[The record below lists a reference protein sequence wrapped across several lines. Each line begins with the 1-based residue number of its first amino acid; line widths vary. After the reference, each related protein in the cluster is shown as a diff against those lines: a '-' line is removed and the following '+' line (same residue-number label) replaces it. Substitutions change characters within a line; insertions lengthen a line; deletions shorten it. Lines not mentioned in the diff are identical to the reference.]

1 MINLYCL
8 LKIIWQLGFIQFNSY
23 SEEKRKENYM
33 KTGKGLESLYRNI
46 NSDMKR
52 ECILKHDYSEIKIE
66 KVGDNI
72 EWQLRHKCENHT
84 TGKTYAG
91 KTLPSFINKLEELYK
106 DSVCRTVPEVCALLD
121 ITDGVATYVVASTEV
136 NSKGDFEFRKIK
148 REVTE
153 YEKGIC
159 LETRLALWDET
170 YFYPFTSV
178 SVQGAGNLLDAHA
191 SFKTIAEVPLGA
203 ALLLSEKI
211 ESRRNLDIIY
221 EDNKTNVRPLIALCT
236 SKFGGYSPT
245 DFLKNMI
252 ERVGDKKF
260 IYDDKNVEWEMKDK
274 VITLDIPMDG
284 LGMYRKNYD
293 LLSYVPII
301 RLSTSYIPGSA
312 NRVELLAK
320 VGDGYV
326 LLKQHKKNHND
337 MDLSEFLDEF
347 EEEID
352 KFNLVVKN
360 DIFVDKDELSNL
372 RKIVGDKR
380 FNTYTKVNKTC
391 SVKAFISD
399 TWRELPPKQYYLLM
413 EFYRDY
419 IYKKSK

>member
-1 MINLYCL
+1 
-8 LKIIWQLGFIQFNSY
+8 
-23 SEEKRKENYM
+23 M
-33 KTGKGLESLYRNI
+33 KTGTGLKSLYENI
-46 NSDMKR
+46 DSDMERMDNKR
-52 ECILKHDYSEIKIE
+52 ILEHDYSEIKIE

-84 TGKTYAG
+84 TGKTYVG
-91 KTLPSFINKLEELYK
+91 KPLPSFINKLEELYK
-106 DSVCRTVPEVCALLD
+106 DSVCRIVPEVCALLD
-121 ITDGVATYVVASTEV
+121 INAGLAKYVVVSATEV
-136 NSKGDFEFRKIK
+136 NKGNFEFEKTEIK
-148 REVTE
+148 VTPE
-153 YEKGIC
+153 EEEIC
-159 LETRLALWDET
+159 RETRLALLVNGTFNEVL
-170 YFYPFTSV
+170 YPFTSV
-178 SVQGAGNLLDAHA
+178 SVQGAGNLLDSHA

-221 EDNKTNVRPLIALCT
+221 EDNKTNVRPLIALCP
-236 SKFGGYSPT
+236 SKYGGYSPT
-245 DFLKNMI
+245 DFFKNMI
-252 ERVGDKKF
+252 KKVEDKKF
-260 IYDDKNVEWEMKDK
+260 IYDAKDVKWKIKDK

-284 LGMYRKNYD
+284 SGLYRKNYD

-352 KFNLVVKN
+352 KFNLVVKK
-360 DIFVDKDELSNL
+360 DIFVAKDELSDL

-380 FNTYTKVNKTC
+380 FNTYTEVNKTC
-391 SVKAFISD
+391 SVEAFISD

-419 IYKKSK
+419 IYKKSRELNKNSEINEM

>member
-1 MINLYCL
+1 
-8 LKIIWQLGFIQFNSY
+8 
-23 SEEKRKENYM
+23 M
-33 KTGKGLESLYRNI
+33 KTGTGLKSLYENI
-46 NSDMKR
+46 DSDMERMDNKR
-52 ECILKHDYSEIKIE
+52 ILEHDYSEVKIE

-84 TGKTYAG
+84 TGKTYGG
-91 KTLPSFINKLEELYK
+91 KTLNSLMKRLQKLYINKVYK
-106 DSVCRTVPEVCALLD
+106 NYEAKPEVCALLD
-121 ITDGVATYVVASTEV
+121 INAGLAKYVVVSATEV
-136 NSKGDFEFRKIK
+136 NKGNFEFEKTEIK
-148 REVTE
+148 VTPE
-153 YEKGIC
+153 EEEIC
-159 LETRLALWDET
+159 RETRLALLVNGTFNEVL
-170 YFYPFTSV
+170 YPFTSV
-178 SVQGAGNLLDAHA
+178 SVQGAGNLLDSHA
-191 SFKTIAEVPLGA
+191 SFKTIAKVPLGA

-221 EDNKTNVRPLIALCT
+221 EDNKTNVRPLIAVCP
-236 SKFGGYSPT
+236 SKYGGYSPT
-245 DFLKNMI
+245 DFFKNMI
-252 ERVGDKKF
+252 KKVEDKKF
-260 IYDDKNVEWEMKDK
+260 IYDAKDVKWKMKDK
-274 VITLDIPMDG
+274 VITLDIP
-284 LGMYRKNYD
+284 LSKKA
-293 LLSYVPII
+293 LSYVPII
-301 RLSTSYIPGSA
+301 RLSTSYIPRSA

-320 VGDGYV
+320 VGEGEGEEGKKVEYCV

-360 DIFVDKDELSNL
+360 DIFVHEDELADL

-380 FNTYTKVNKTC
+380 FKTYTVVNKTC

-399 TWRELPPKQYYLLM
+399 TWRELPPKQYYMLM

>member
-1 MINLYCL
+1 
-8 LKIIWQLGFIQFNSY
+8 
-23 SEEKRKENYM
+23 M
-33 KTGKGLESLYRNI
+33 KTGTGLKSLYENI
-46 NSDMKR
+46 DSDMKR
-52 ECILKHDYSEIKIE
+52 MDNKRILEHDYSEIKIE

-84 TGKTYAG
+84 TGKTYGG

-106 DSVCRTVPEVCALLD
+106 DSVCRIVPGVCALLD
-121 ITDGVATYVVASTEV
+121 INAGLAKYVVVSATEV
-136 NSKGDFEFRKIK
+136 NKGNFEFEKTEIK
-148 REVTE
+148 VTPE
-153 YEKGIC
+153 EEEIC
-159 LETRLALWDET
+159 RETRLALLVNGTFNEVL
-170 YFYPFTSV
+170 YPFTSV
-178 SVQGAGNLLDAHA
+178 SVQGVGNLLDAHA

-221 EDNKTNVRPLIALCT
+221 ENNKTNVRPLIALCT

-245 DFLKNMI
+245 DFFKNMI

-293 LLSYVPII
+293 RLSFVPII
-301 RLSTSYIPGSA
+301 RLSASYIPGSA

-320 VGDGYV
+320 VGNGYV
-326 LLKQHKKNHND
+326 LLKKQKKYHNN
-337 MDLSEFLDEF
+337 MDLSEFLDGF
-347 EEEID
+347 KEEID
-352 KFNLVVKN
+352 KFNLVVKKN
-360 DIFVDKDELSNL
+360 DIFVHKDDLADL

-380 FNTYTKVNKTC
+380 FNTYTVVNKTC
-391 SVKAFISD
+391 SIEAFISD

-419 IYKKSK
+419 IYKKSKELDKK

>member
-1 MINLYCL
+1 
-8 LKIIWQLGFIQFNSY
+8 
-23 SEEKRKENYM
+23 M
-33 KTGKGLESLYRNI
+33 KTGTGLKSLYENI
-46 NSDMKR
+46 DSDMKR
-52 ECILKHDYSEIKIE
+52 MDNKRILEHDYSEIKIE

-84 TGKTYAG
+84 TGKTYGG

-106 DSVCRTVPEVCALLD
+106 DSVCRIVPEVCALLD
-121 ITDGVATYVVASTEV
+121 INAGLAKYVVVSATEV
-136 NSKGDFEFRKIK
+136 NKGNFEFEKTEIK
-148 REVTE
+148 VTPE
-153 YEKGIC
+153 EEEIC
-159 LETRLALWDET
+159 RETRLALLVNGTFNEVL
-170 YFYPFTSV
+170 YPFTSV
-178 SVQGAGNLLDAHA
+178 SVQGVGNLLDAHA

-221 EDNKTNVRPLIALCT
+221 ENNKTNVRPLIALCT

-245 DFLKNMI
+245 DFFKNMI

-293 LLSYVPII
+293 RLSFVPII
-301 RLSTSYIPGSA
+301 RLSASYIPGSA

-320 VGDGYV
+320 VGNGYV
-326 LLKQHKKNHND
+326 LLKKQKKYHNN
-337 MDLSEFLDEF
+337 MDLSEFLDGF
-347 EEEID
+347 KEEID
-352 KFNLVVKN
+352 KFNLVVKKN
-360 DIFVDKDELSNL
+360 DIFVHKDDLADL

-380 FNTYTKVNKTC
+380 FNTYTVVNKTC
-391 SVKAFISD
+391 SIEAFISD

-419 IYKKSK
+419 IYKKSKELDKK

>member
-1 MINLYCL
+1 
-8 LKIIWQLGFIQFNSY
+8 
-23 SEEKRKENYM
+23 M
-33 KTGKGLESLYRNI
+33 KTGTGLKSLYENI
-46 NSDMKR
+46 DSDMKR
-52 ECILKHDYSEIKIE
+52 MDNKRILEHDYSEIKIE

-72 EWQLRHKCENHT
+72 EWQLRHKCKTHT

-106 DSVCRTVPEVCALLD
+106 DSVCRIVPEVCALLD
-121 ITDGVATYVVASTEV
+121 INAGLAKYVVVSATEV
-136 NSKGDFEFRKIK
+136 NKGNFEFEKTEIK
-148 REVTE
+148 VTPE
-153 YEKGIC
+153 EEEIC
-159 LETRLALWDET
+159 RETRLALLVNGTFNEVL
-170 YFYPFTSV
+170 YPFTSV
-178 SVQGAGNLLDAHA
+178 SVQGVGNLLDAHA

-221 EDNKTNVRPLIALCT
+221 ENNKTNVRPLIALCT

-245 DFLKNMI
+245 DFFKNMI

-293 LLSYVPII
+293 RLSFVPII
-301 RLSTSYIPGSA
+301 RLSASYIPGSA

-320 VGDGYV
+320 VGNGYV
-326 LLKQHKKNHND
+326 LLKKQKKYHNN
-337 MDLSEFLDEF
+337 MDLSEFLDGF
-347 EEEID
+347 KEEID
-352 KFNLVVKN
+352 KFNLVVKKN
-360 DIFVDKDELSNL
+360 DIFVHKDDLADL

-380 FNTYTKVNKTC
+380 FNTYTVVNKTC
-391 SVKAFISD
+391 SIEAFISD

-419 IYKKSK
+419 IYKKSKELDKK

>member
-1 MINLYCL
+1 
-8 LKIIWQLGFIQFNSY
+8 
-23 SEEKRKENYM
+23 M
-33 KTGKGLESLYRNI
+33 KTGTGLKSLYENI
-46 NSDMKR
+46 DSDMKR
-52 ECILKHDYSEIKIE
+52 MDNKRILEHDYSEIKIE

-84 TGKTYAG
+84 TGKTYGG
-91 KTLPSFINKLEELYK
+91 KPLPSFINKLEELYK
-106 DSVCRTVPEVCALLD
+106 DSVCRIVPEVCALLD
-121 ITDGVATYVVASTEV
+121 INAGLAKYVVVSATEV
-136 NSKGDFEFRKIK
+136 NKGNFEFEKTEIK
-148 REVTE
+148 VTPE
-153 YEKGIC
+153 EEEIC
-159 LETRLALWDET
+159 RETRLALLVNGTFNEVL
-170 YFYPFTSV
+170 YPFTSV
-178 SVQGAGNLLDAHA
+178 SVQGVGNLLDAHA

-221 EDNKTNVRPLIALCT
+221 ENNKTNVRPLIALCT

-245 DFLKNMI
+245 DFFKNMI

-293 LLSYVPII
+293 RLSFVPII
-301 RLSTSYIPGSA
+301 RLSASYIPGSA

-320 VGDGYV
+320 VGNGYV
-326 LLKQHKKNHND
+326 LLKKQKKYHNN
-337 MDLSEFLDEF
+337 MDLSDFLDGF
-347 EEEID
+347 KEEID
-352 KFNLVVKN
+352 KFNLVVKKN
-360 DIFVDKDELSNL
+360 DIFVHKDDLADL

-380 FNTYTKVNKTC
+380 FNTYTVVNKTC
-391 SVKAFISD
+391 SIEAFISD

-419 IYKKSK
+419 IYKKSKELDKK